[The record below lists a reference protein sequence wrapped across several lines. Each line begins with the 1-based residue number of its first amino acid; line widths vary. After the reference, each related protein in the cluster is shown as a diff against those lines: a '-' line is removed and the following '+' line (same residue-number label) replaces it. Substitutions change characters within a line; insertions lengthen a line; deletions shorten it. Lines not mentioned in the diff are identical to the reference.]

1 MALAIGLLLGIALMI
16 FMAWKGWNVLI
27 LAPVAAI
34 VIALTNHMPVA
45 EAMLGPG
52 KTYFGGLGGFLIS
65 YMIIFLL
72 GSLLG
77 KYMEDSKAT
86 ITIANSIFK
95 LTGKDDPY
103 KVLLAIALIGAALTY
118 GGVTMFIFIFAVVAL
133 GKPIFRELNL
143 PWKLVLLPMFF
154 GGCTI
159 TMSVLPATPSIQNV
173 VPTAMGTPLT
183 SAAGVSLIAC
193 VVVVA
198 YGLWYMKWQL
208 NKALE
213 SGEGYVEI
221 GQQILIDYKPEEL
234 PSLFASVL
242 PLLVVVGIIVY
253 GSAAKM
259 NNVAIIALLAGVI
272 VSAILYR
279 KYIPNQLATLNVG
292 ATNAVTPLIFT
303 AAATGVGSVVTQAP
317 GFTYLMNLISGV
329 PGGVMTQAV
338 AVTAFLSCASG
349 SAAGALGIIVP
360 QFGPQWIAAGANPE
374 LLHRV
379 MAITSAAWSAM
390 PHAGF
395 VFSCIAVFGLKH
407 KQVYKDMFALGF
419 CGANLA
425 LITVLL
431 LSVIF
436 Y

>member
-1 MALAIGLLLGIALMI
+1 MALAIGLLIGIALMI
-16 FMAWKGWNVLI
+16 FLAWKGWNVLI

-34 VIALTNHMPVA
+34 VIALTNQMPVA
-45 EAMLGPG
+45 ESMFGSG
-52 KTYFGGLGGFLIS
+52 KTYFGGLGGFIVS

-72 GSLLG
+72 GSILG

-95 LTGKDDPY
+95 LTGKDEPY
-103 KVLLAIALIGAALTY
+103 KVLLAITLIGAALTY

-133 GKPIFRELNL
+133 GKPIFKELNL
-143 PWKLVLLPMFF
+143 PWRLVLLPMFF

-159 TMSVLPATPSIQNV
+159 TMSVLPGTPSIQNV
-173 VPTAMGTPLT
+173 VPAAMGTPLT
-183 SAAGVSLIAC
+183 SAPVISLIAC
-193 VVVVA
+193 IVVVA

-208 NKALE
+208 NKAINA
-213 SGEGYVEI
+213 GEGYVEI
-221 GQQILIDYKPEEL
+221 GQQIKIDYKEEEL

-242 PLLVVVGIIVY
+242 PLLVVVAVILY
-253 GSAAKM
+253 GSAVKM
-259 NNVAIIALLAGVI
+259 SNVAIIALLAGVI
-272 VSAILYR
+272 VSVIVYW
-279 KYIPNQLATLNVG
+279 KNIPNQLTTLNVG
-292 ATNAVTPLIFT
+292 ATNAVMPVIFT
-303 AAATGVGSVVTQAP
+303 AAATGVGAVVTQAP
-317 GFTYLMNLISGV
+317 GFAYLLNLIASM
-329 PGGVMTQAV
+329 GGSVITQAV

-379 MAITSAAWSAM
+379 MSITSAAWSAM

-407 KQVYKDMFALGF
+407 KEIYKDMFALGF
-419 CGANLA
+419 CGANMA

-431 LSVIF
+431 LSKVF

>member
-1 MALAIGLLLGIALMI
+1 MAVAVGLLLGIVLMVY
-16 FMAWKGWNVLI
+16 MAWKGWNVLV

-34 VIALTNHMPVA
+34 FIALTNNMPIA
-45 EAMLGPG
+45 KAMLGTG
-52 KTYFGGLGGFLIS
+52 KTYFGGLGGFIIA

-95 LTGKDDPY
+95 LTGKDDPF
-103 KVLLAIALIGAALTY
+103 KVMLAIALIGALLTY

-133 GKPIFRELNL
+133 GKPIFKQLNL
-143 PWKLVLLPMFF
+143 PWHLVLLPMFF

-159 TMSVLPATPSIQNV
+159 TMSVLPGTPSIQNV
-173 VPTAMGTPLT
+173 VPAQLGTPLT
-183 SAAGVSLIAC
+183 SAPLISIIAC
-193 VVVVA
+193 VVVVL

-208 NKALE
+208 NKAKAV
-213 SGEGYVEI
+213 GEGYVEI
-221 GQQILIDYKPEEL
+221 GQEIRIDYKPEEL
-234 PSLFASVL
+234 PSLFTSVL
-242 PLLVVVGIIVY
+242 PLLVVVGVILY
-253 GSAAKM
+253 GSAVKM
-259 NNVAIIALLAGVI
+259 PNVAIIALLAGVI
-272 VSAILYR
+272 VSAGLYW

-292 ATNAVTPLIFT
+292 ATNAIMPLIFT

-317 GFTYLMNLISGV
+317 GFLYLLDLLKTM

-349 SAAGALGIIVP
+349 SAAGALGIVIP
-360 QFGPQWIAAGANPE
+360 QFGPGWIAAGANPE
-374 LLHRV
+374 LIHRV
-379 MAITSAAWSAM
+379 TAITSAAWSAM

-395 VFSCIAVFGLKH
+395 VFSCMAVFGLKH

-419 CGANLA
+419 CGANMA
-425 LITVLL
+425 LITVLI
-431 LSVIF
+431 LSAVF